1 MIQQQQHLHQ
11 LNVAKI
17 ETTPTAT
24 TTNDDDDDDRD
35 IAVQR
40 VLAFARKIGPVGSLA
55 SEDDRRKLESMSQE
69 LLKYSDYAN
78 PSQVE
83 LQGTHFLVYSA
94 SEGSSSGRVG
104 NTPLYGKVQ
113 QEFLPDNVT
122 FINSVQLG
130 PVQAALRATKSVKND
145 TTNLVKFH
153 QTTIKI
159 FGQTVLDKDIKGGGF
174 WKYLFMGKIIDT
186 DGKAKFI
193 RIMETPSLFI
203 LEQPL

>member
-1 MIQQQQHLHQ
+1 M
-11 LNVAKI
+11 
-17 ETTPTAT
+17 
-24 TTNDDDDDDRD
+24 TNNNDRD
-35 IAVQR
+35 VAVQQ

-55 SEDDRRKLESMSQE
+55 SEEDQRTLESMSQE
-69 LLKYSDYAN
+69 LIQYSDYSN

-83 LQGTHFLVYSA
+83 LQGTHSLVYSA
-94 SEGSSSGRVG
+94 SEGSSSGRIG
-104 NTPLYGKVQ
+104 KTPFYGKVQ
-113 QEFLPDNVT
+113 QDFLPDNVT

-130 PVQAALRATKSVKND
+130 PVEASLRATKSVKND

-153 QTTIKI
+153 QTTIKV

-174 WKYLFMGKIIDT
+174 WKYLFMGTITDT
-186 DGKAKFI
+186 DGKAKFV